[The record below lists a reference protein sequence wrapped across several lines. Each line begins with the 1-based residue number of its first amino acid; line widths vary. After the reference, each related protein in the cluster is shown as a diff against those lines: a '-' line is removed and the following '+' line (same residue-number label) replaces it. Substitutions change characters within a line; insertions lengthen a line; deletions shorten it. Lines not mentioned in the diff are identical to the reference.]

1 MKKILSILLLLALVI
16 SIASCDKIKNENSE
30 NATESQGTGE
40 SEKPTGEKT
49 EDPSDEAPKKDPDM
63 EVLAEWIEYSE
74 GKSEF
79 LEISW
84 YPHCSFKVTN
94 ACDEGIAPV
103 TVYNVVSMSWKEEN
117 FQKRLN
123 KQSITNEEFDTI
135 IPSVPTVLRDNE
147 IFSDREGRYTYV
159 AFAFIHNSAH
169 TLCARKIN
177 SVTLENGNLHIG

>member
-30 NATESQGTGE
+30 NGTESQGTGE

-49 EDPSDEAPKKDPDM
+49 ENPSDEAPKKDPDM

-147 IFSDREGRYTYV
+147 IFSDREGRYT
-159 AFAFIHNSAH
+159 
-169 TLCARKIN
+169 
-177 SVTLENGNLHIG
+177 